1 MAAAGQAQANGELVR
16 HMVESWPPANPR
28 LLFAGMGTGQILDY
42 SGTGFLEPYRPTF
55 TDINRGFLDRLE
67 KRLVRLGCDSYQT
80 AIDDLE
86 DTRLQPPW
94 GGVVVVLV
102 LEHIDWRKGV
112 ASLGR
117 LQAER
122 CYIVIQENP
131 PGSARVRPPV
141 GSMSIFQQ
149 VRPNLVPPD
158 QLIDAMAAQQYSL
171 IASESRLVTD
181 DKKMTGLVFARQE
194 SAI

>member
-1 MAAAGQAQANGELVR
+1 V
-16 HMVESWPPANPR
+16 
-28 LLFAGMGTGQILDY
+28 
-42 SGTGFLEPYRPTF
+42 TF
-55 TDINRGFLDRLE
+55 TDINRRFLDRLE
-67 KRLVRLGCDSYQT
+67 ERLARLGFDSYET

-86 DTRLQPPW
+86 DSKLQPPW

-117 LQAER
+117 LRAER

-131 PGSARVRPPV
+131 PDGAHARQPV

-149 VRPNLVPPD
+149 VPPNPVPPE
-158 QLIDAMAAQQYSL
+158 QLIDAMAAQRYKL
-171 IASESRLVTD
+171 IARESRLVAD
-181 DKKMTGLVFARQE
+181 ERR
-194 SAI
+194 